1 MDIIVGESFYQ
12 IHSTKLNINCY
23 VLRDLVLFVQF
34 QKREKHPWMSD
45 TFSKVATLLK
55 VTLLHGCF
63 SRFSNCTNSTK
74 LRNALYMYTIFCP
87 TFIRVTV
94 IEKNIVKP
102 PWHSVKRHF
111 LKSSWFSHAARATAK
126 L

>member
-12 IHSTKLNINCY
+12 IHSTKLNINCF

-34 QKREKHPWMSD
+34 QKHEKHPWMSD

-94 IEKNIVKP
+94 IEKKY
-102 PWHSVKRHF
+102 S
-111 LKSSWFSHAARATAK
+111 
-126 L
+126 